1 MANLYPDEYNT
12 ELWLISTPMSTTLSC
27 DYSLPRWVQH
37 WVMANLYPDEYNT
50 ELWLISARLSTT
62 LMANLYPD
70 EYESLAKANRQPQR
84 VQNTNTSGNVASHS
98 A

>member
-1 MANLYPDEYNT
+1 
-12 ELWLISTPMSTTLSC
+12 
-27 DYSLPRWVQH
+27 
-37 WVMANLYPDEYNT
+37 MANLYPDEYNT